1 MAILMELAQQI
12 SQTHGDLHPFMRYI
26 HTDNGQR
33 LGYILPYAGGH
44 RFLKF
49 ELGRCLLNERL
60 MESGKSAEW
69 LAKNLLLKPE
79 RVYDF
84 IENKRVMPLK
94 IAISIADSIGCD
106 VRDLYELV
114 PFDNNVKGD

>member
-1 MAILMELAQQI
+1 M
-12 SQTHGDLHPFMRYI
+12 
-26 HTDNGQR
+26 
-33 LGYILPYAGGH
+33 
-44 RFLKF
+44 KF

-69 LAKNLLLKPE
+69 LAKDLLLKPE

-114 PFDNNVKGD
+114 PFDNDVREIGLKTTTHDKTGEAVP

>member
-1 MAILMELAQQI
+1 
-12 SQTHGDLHPFMRYI
+12 
-26 HTDNGQR
+26 
-33 LGYILPYAGGH
+33 
-44 RFLKF
+44 
-49 ELGRCLLNERL
+49 

-69 LAKNLLLKPE
+69 LAKELRFKPE

-106 VRDLYELV
+106 VRSLYELI
-114 PFDNNVKGD
+114 PIDNGVKGD

>member
-1 MAILMELAQQI
+1 
-12 SQTHGDLHPFMRYI
+12 
-26 HTDNGQR
+26 
-33 LGYILPYAGGH
+33 
-44 RFLKF
+44 
-49 ELGRCLLNERL
+49 

-69 LAKNLLLKPE
+69 LAKDLRFKPE

-106 VRDLYELV
+106 VRALYELI
-114 PFDNNVKGD
+114 PNDNEVKGD